1 MQTRDEV
8 RDRSTDKATTENA
21 FRAWPLIF
29 TYQGHVFGR
38 GFIATINAVSRVLG
52 VQEDDGIW
60 LSGVQPGGLAA
71 GGKDLPAAYT
81 DLRNTFLGI
90 LADIASTADTYEAFR
105 AEVERFFDERDETA
119 VADWN
124 AAVAACR
131 NNLLDRTPMSELP
144 VLPAGMA
151 PTVTV
156 ARRSE
161 MTPADNLIDD
171 SIGLAAAA

>member
-1 MQTRDEV
+1 MQTRSEV
-8 RDRSTDKATTENA
+8 RDHSIYKATTEDA
-21 FRAWPLIF
+21 SRAWPLIF
-29 TYQGHVFGR
+29 TCHGHVFGR
-38 GFIATINAVSRVLG
+38 GFIG

-60 LSGVQPGGLAA
+60 LSGVQPGGMAA
-71 GGKDLPAAYT
+71 GGKDLPATYT

-124 AAVAACR
+124 AAVAAYR
-131 NNLLDRTPMSELP
+131 NNRLNLTPMSELP

-151 PTVTV
+151 PKVTV
-156 ARRSE
+156 ARRH
-161 MTPADNLIDD
+161 
-171 SIGLAAAA
+171 

>member
-1 MQTRDEV
+1 MQTLGEV
-8 RDRSTDKATTENA
+8 RDHSIDRATTEDA

-29 TYQGHVFGR
+29 TYKGNVFGR
-38 GFIATINAVSRVLG
+38 GFIASIHAVSRILG
-52 VQEDDGIW
+52 VREDDGVW
-60 LSGVQPGGLAA
+60 LSGVQPGGMAA
-71 GGKDLPAAYT
+71 GGKDIPAAYT

-119 VADWN
+119 MADWN
-124 AAVAACR
+124 AAVAAYR
-131 NNLLDRTPMSELP
+131 NNLLDRTPMRELP

-161 MTPADNLIDD
+161 MTPADNIIDD
-171 SIGLAAAA
+171 SPGLAAAA